1 MYSISFFKS
10 TYEAWVAEDCE
21 VDLETLG
28 QLLTTDFNI
37 TNDKSSVM
45 MFSMTKFKTLEE
57 GAINGQVN
65 HKPVAGTRRRC
76 RENAISISGLI
87 LDYDGY
93 RTIEEVKT
101 RYAGLYMII
110 YTTYSHSPEKS
121 KFRVIMPFNKPLS
134 VADFEARRTDMAD
147 FFEGADGAS
156 FSLSQSFYLPSSSPQ
171 NQHLIETA
179 IIEGELL
186 DPMGFKAEELAD
198 HTNLTYKTS
207 DDQAFSDDYARA
219 VFDALN
225 SCSNMH
231 YRGDRNRND
240 GVLTLVSICRS
251 IGLTFEEYDQLC
263 QRICAPDSSLTNA
276 STRQNAWNDW
286 NSNKITRDKRDAFI
300 KANGGN
306 SIRKINNDNKLAKVD
321 KDIERLIRRI
331 KSK

>member
-10 TYEAWVAEDCE
+10 TYEAWVVEDCE

-57 GAINGQVN
+57 GAVNGRVN
-65 HKPVAGTRRRC
+65 NDSVAGTRRRC

-87 LDYDGY
+87 LDYDGN

-121 KFRVIMPFNKPLS
+121 KFRVIMPFNQPLLL
-134 VADFEARRTDMAD
+134 ADFEARKSDMAD
-147 FFEGADGAS
+147 FFKGADGAS
-156 FSLSQSFYLPSSSPQ
+156 FSVSQSFYLPSSSPE

-186 DPMGFKAEELAD
+186 DPMGFEVEELAD
-198 HTNLTYKTS
+198 HTNSTYKTS
-207 DDQAFSDDYARA
+207 NEQAVSVDYARA

-231 YRGDRNRND
+231 YRGDRDRND
-240 GVLTLVSICRS
+240 GVLTLVAICRS
-251 IGLTFEEYDQLC
+251 IGLEFEEFDRLC
-263 QRICAPDSSLTNA
+263 LRICASDSSLTKT
-276 STRQNAWNDW
+276 STRRNAWDDW
-286 NSNKITRDKRDAFI
+286 DGNKITRAKRDAFI
-300 KANGGN
+300 KANGGD
-306 SIRKINNDNKLAKVD
+306 SIRKINTHNKLVTID
-321 KDIERLIRRI
+321 KEIERLIRRI